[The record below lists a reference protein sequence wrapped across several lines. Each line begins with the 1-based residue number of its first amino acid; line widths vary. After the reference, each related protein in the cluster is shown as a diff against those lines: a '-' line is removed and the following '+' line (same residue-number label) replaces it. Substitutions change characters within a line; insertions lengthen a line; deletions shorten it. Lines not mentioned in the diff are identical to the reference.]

1 METRIKTDFEKCF
14 ENYSSKDELNFK
26 KNNLENFI
34 KNGFPGRKLES
45 WKFSDLS
52 QIINNNI
59 GELNFYIDPT
69 KENLSDKNFIIKDF
83 DHNKIVFINGKVEEI
98 DFSFENNNK
107 INILKEV
114 DLSEK
119 INDENS
125 LINLNNAFCKNFYK
139 IIIKDNYSMNN
150 PLVVYHLTN
159 KDLSS
164 TIINSQLNFVLE
176 DNSSLKIIDIYDD
189 KSEKNFINNSYNF
202 ELKESAILKNF
213 KINKSQNNNIK
224 YSYNNIN
231 QSKDS
236 ISETFILS
244 NGSKFLKNEINCNL
258 NGQYSSA
265 FINGVFSLNSDKHH
279 EIRTSVNHL
288 VENTKSYQLIKSVLD
303 DKSKSV
309 YQGKIYV
316 SPDAQKTDGYQ
327 LSKCILLDKNTEFN
341 AKPELE
347 IYADDVKC
355 SHGSASGSLN
365 ENSIFYLRSRGL
377 NYKQAKNL
385 LISGFFLDVIEKI
398 TDEEIKNFIKKN
410 MELNS

>member
-189 KSEKNFINNSYNF
+189 KSDKNFINNSYNF

>member
-52 QIINNNI
+52 QIINKNI

-69 KENLSDKNFIIKDF
+69 KENLTDKNFIIKDF
-83 DHNKIVFINGKVEEI
+83 DHNKIIFINGKVEEI
-98 DFSFENNNK
+98 DFNFEDSNK
-107 INILKEV
+107 IKILKQA
-114 DLSEK
+114 DFKTK
-119 INDENS
+119 INDKNS

-139 IIIKDNYSMNN
+139 ITIKDNYLMNN
-150 PLVVYHLTN
+150 PLVVYHLTDN
-159 KDLSS
+159 DLNS

-202 ELKESAILKNF
+202 ELKDSAILKNF